1 MANAPEVLTTARPAF
16 VAGFPAE
23 SPTTDAVML
32 ETRAAGFAK
41 RSIKTTAKLAG
52 IDLAIACMDLT
63 TLEGRDSAGRVRSMC
78 AKAISPAPGVRSVAA
93 VCVYPTLAATAK
105 AAVAGSSVKVA
116 SVATAFPS
124 GLSSLDVRLRDTQA
138 AIEAGADEID
148 MVIDRGAFLAGDER
162 KVFDEIR
169 EVKRICTAAGR
180 GVELKAILETG
191 ELGSYDAIRRASDLA
206 LYAGADFIKTS
217 TGKIGAASTLPVAL
231 CMAEAILDFER
242 RTGEVRG
249 FKAAGGIR
257 NTKTALAYFV
267 LLKETLDDRWL
278 CPELFRIGASSLLD
292 DLLMQREKELTGHYA
307 GIDYFTRD

>member
-1 MANAPEVLTTARPAF
+1 MLTVAAPTVSAA
-16 VAGFPAE
+16 VFPAD

-32 ETRAAGFAK
+32 ETRASAFSK

-52 IDLAIACMDLT
+52 IDLGIACMDLT

-78 AKAISPAPGVRSVAA
+78 AKAVTPAPGVRSVAA
-93 VCVYPTLAATAK
+93 VCVYPTLVATAK
-105 AAVAGSSVKVA
+105 AALAGSEVLVA

-124 GLSSLDVRLRDTQA
+124 GLSSLDVRLQDTQA
-138 AIEAGADEID
+138 AIDSGADEID

-162 KVFDEIR
+162 RVFDEIR
-169 EVKRICTAAGR
+169 EVKRVCMVAPRT
-180 GVELKAILETG
+180 VHLKAILETG

-217 TGKIGAASTLPVAL
+217 TGKIGTSATLPAVL
-231 CMAEAILDFER
+231 CMAEAVRDFET
-242 RTGEVRG
+242 RTGDIRG
-249 FKAAGGIR
+249 IKAAGGIR

-267 LLKETLDDRWL
+267 LLKETLDERWL
-278 CPELFRIGASSLLD
+278 SPNLFRIGASALLD

-307 GIDYFTRD
+307 GIDYYTRD